1 MELPLPEE
9 LGRIVNGYA
18 KPILPVKLL
27 REYKDT
33 MVTMNFSYGMPI
45 VEAKLYGPDADQV
58 MEALRKYK
66 NAYLATKDAE
76 EEGRLVTKLTH
87 PKKKIRDEEEYRL
100 GRITFDRREAE
111 KEAMVELMR
120 MVDEDWDAKNKAA
133 EERMDEFH
141 ELCEHE
147 LDEE

>member
-1 MELPLPEE
+1 MELPSDL
-9 LGRIVNGYA
+9 LFIVREFS

-33 MVTMNFSYGMPI
+33 MVTMNFSYGIPI

-58 MEALRKYK
+58 MEALRNYK
-66 NAYLATKDAE
+66 DAYLATKHAE

-111 KEAMVELMR
+111 KEAMIVLMK

-133 EERMDEFH
+133 EARMAEFDEM
-141 ELCEHE
+141 CEHE